1 MGYVEEQFELYQ
13 QDPNAVDPSI
23 KAMFDTHGAPA
34 WLFDTKTDS
43 DKEGASLQDIK
54 KFQQAMK
61 YIDAIREY
69 GHLEAEIY
77 AIGREVEKSK
87 WLDPTTYGLKIGRA
101 SCRERREIELGA
113 GGV

>member
-1 MGYVEEQFELYQ
+1 MV
-13 QDPNAVDPSI
+13 
-23 KAMFDTHGAPA
+23 DTHGAPA

-61 YIDAIREY
+61 YIDAIQEY

-87 WLDPTTYGLKIGRA
+87 WLDRTTYGCTNADLMSIHA
-101 SCRERREIELGA
+101 TNVWEDTPTTMQLSYDVTMI
-113 GGV
+113 